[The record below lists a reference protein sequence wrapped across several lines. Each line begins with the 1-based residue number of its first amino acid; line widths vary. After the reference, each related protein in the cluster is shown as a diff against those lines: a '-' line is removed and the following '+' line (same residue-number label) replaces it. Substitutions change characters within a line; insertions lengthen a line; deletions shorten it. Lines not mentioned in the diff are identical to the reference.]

1 MLPQSP
7 LARLVVLIS
16 GNGSNLQAL
25 LDACQDGRLP
35 ARVAAVVSNRR
46 DAYGLAR
53 AQQAS
58 VPTLYF
64 PLKPYSGQGLPRET
78 YDRDLAALI
87 SCFQPDLIV
96 CAGWMQILTPV
107 FITPFADRLINLHP
121 ALPGQFP
128 GTHAIERAFA
138 AYQAGE
144 IEVSGAMVHGV
155 APEVDAGP
163 VLDFVVVPI
172 DPRDQLDDFAKR
184 LHAHE
189 HTLLVR
195 AVQRWLATRPR
206 TAAPRVAA

>member
-1 MLPQSP
+1 MSETVS

-16 GNGSNLQAL
+16 GSGSNLQAL

-46 DAYGLAR
+46 DAYGLVR

-64 PLKPYSGQGLPRET
+64 PLKPYSDQGLPRET

-96 CAGWMQILTPV
+96 CAGWMQVLTPI
-107 FITPFADRLINLHP
+107 FITPFADCLINLHP

-128 GTHAIERAFA
+128 CMASYR
-138 AYQAGE
+138 
-144 IEVSGAMVHGV
+144 
-155 APEVDAGP
+155 
-163 VLDFVVVPI
+163 
-172 DPRDQLDDFAKR
+172 R
-184 LHAHE
+184 
-189 HTLLVR
+189 
-195 AVQRWLATRPR
+195 
-206 TAAPRVAA
+206 